1 MTERTERTTK
11 KSLLEEKWLYGR
23 CKVSMREYTKPPSK
37 RLRVGEYLITA
48 AWREKTHLVSMSFSG
63 PRGTLVQIEETVQWH
78 EVRRQT
84 SWQKL
89 LVWHWKGVISQ
100 PVYRRYGHRIYPHS
114 PRHYGISACL
124 TICHTHSGDVC
135 RIRDENFLLVWGFI
149 PDSDVFRSALS
160 WVGSAGWRRRGHLD
174 LHTYSKSG

>member
-1 MTERTERTTK
+1 MTERTEQTTK
-11 KSLLEEKWLYGR
+11 KSLLEEKWLCGR

-48 AWREKTHLVSMSFSG
+48 AWREKTHLVSMSFCG

-124 TICHTHSGDVC
+124 TICHTHTQ
-135 RIRDENFLLVWGFI
+135 
-149 PDSDVFRSALS
+149 
-160 WVGSAGWRRRGHLD
+160 RRRVQNQRWKLFAGLRIYTRQRCVQERSVMSGQRRLEAERTLGFTHLF
-174 LHTYSKSG
+174 